1 MKNIYS
7 FFFQAAVFSA
17 LMINVISTQAEEN
30 RYIES
35 WITRPDR
42 SALFQKQADRIYFNR
57 GSNPGFAII
66 VDDRQAFQT
75 MDGFGFALTWGSAM
89 HLQNMSAEARAK
101 ILKECFGRDENSA
114 GFSYIRLS
122 LGACDLNSFVYSYN
136 DLPEGETDFE
146 LKKFD
151 LGHDHDC
158 VLPMLKEVLAIN
170 PNIKIMS
177 SPWSAPAWMKTN
189 GKVRGGSLKKE
200 CYDAYALYFVK
211 YIQAMAK
218 EGITIDAV
226 TIQNEPLNSRNT
238 PSMEMRDLDQQLF
251 IKKHLGPLFKKNG
264 ITTKIVLFDHNCD
277 RPDYPLNVLSDP
289 EAAQYVNGSG
299 FHHYGGDISAMSLVH
314 QARPDKDL
322 YFTEQ
327 MVIERPGIQ
336 TIAIAEQV
344 KRLIIGCSRNW
355 SKNVILWNLAADKN
369 NDPHTDNGGCPIC
382 QGALTLEGDQVTRN
396 LAYYVIA
403 HASKLVPPGSVRI
416 ASTSP
421 YDTTINITSDEER
434 NEVKRATVIE
444 HSNVLPNVAF
454 KTPDGKIVLIVA
466 NDSWISGGSRIQY
479 QGQSANFRLPPG
491 AVGTYVWP
499 AE

>member
-17 LMINVISTQAEEN
+17 LMINVISAQAEEN

-101 ILKECFGRDENSA
+101 ILKECFGSDENSA

-251 IKKHLGPLFKKNG
+251 IKKTSGAAFQKERH
-264 ITTKIVLFDHNCD
+264 HHQD
-277 RPDYPLNVLSDP
+277 RP
-289 EAAQYVNGSG
+289 
-299 FHHYGGDISAMSLVH
+299 F
-314 QARPDKDL
+314 
-322 YFTEQ
+322 
-327 MVIERPGIQ
+327 
-336 TIAIAEQV
+336 
-344 KRLIIGCSRNW
+344 
-355 SKNVILWNLAADKN
+355 
-369 NDPHTDNGGCPIC
+369 
-382 QGALTLEGDQVTRN
+382 
-396 LAYYVIA
+396 
-403 HASKLVPPGSVRI
+403 
-416 ASTSP
+416 
-421 YDTTINITSDEER
+421 
-434 NEVKRATVIE
+434 
-444 HSNVLPNVAF
+444 
-454 KTPDGKIVLIVA
+454 
-466 NDSWISGGSRIQY
+466 
-479 QGQSANFRLPPG
+479 
-491 AVGTYVWP
+491 
-499 AE
+499 

>member
-1 MKNIYS
+1 
-7 FFFQAAVFSA
+7 
-17 LMINVISTQAEEN
+17 
-30 RYIES
+30 
-35 WITRPDR
+35 
-42 SALFQKQADRIYFNR
+42 
-57 GSNPGFAII
+57 
-66 VDDRQAFQT
+66 
-75 MDGFGFALTWGSAM
+75 
-89 HLQNMSAEARAK
+89 
-101 ILKECFGRDENSA
+101 
-114 GFSYIRLS
+114 
-122 LGACDLNSFVYSYN
+122 
-136 DLPEGETDFE
+136 
-146 LKKFD
+146 
-151 LGHDHDC
+151 
-158 VLPMLKEVLAIN
+158 
-170 PNIKIMS
+170 MS

-226 TIQNEPLNSRNT
+226 TIQNEPLNSKNT

-251 IKKHLGPLFKKNG
+251 IKKHLGPLFRKNG

-277 RPDYPLNVLSDP
+277 RPDYPLSVLSDP

-466 NDSWISGGSRIQY
+466 NDTWSSGGGRIQHK
-479 QGQSANFRLPPG
+479 GQSANFRLPPG
-491 AVGTYVWP
+491 AVGTFVWP